1 VSLEHL
7 WAGWR
12 SGYVSSV
19 PTAHQVGA
27 LPDQATSPGADVGS
41 SDDHEH
47 PLDDPTR
54 CVFCRIA
61 ASGEP
66 SEENGVLWRGET
78 TFAVLNAY
86 PYASGHLM
94 VMPLRHVR
102 SMADLGEAEGQE
114 LWGALRSGV
123 AALEAAYTPE
133 GVNVGA
139 NLGRAAGAGI
149 PRHIHLHAVPRWVG
163 DTNFM
168 TAVAGVRVLPET
180 LVDSWHRL
188 RSAWPT

>member
-12 SGYVSSV
+12 STYVSSV
-19 PTAHQVGA
+19 PSAAAEGSERAEGDGAGAAHP
-27 LPDQATSPGADVGS
+27 PDDLGG
-41 SDDHEH
+41 
-47 PLDDPTR
+47 

-61 ASGEP
+61 SSGPP
-66 SEENGVLWRGET
+66 SPDNGVLWRGVAT
-78 TFAVLNAY
+78 YAVLNAF

-102 SMADLGEAEGQE
+102 SMAELTDEEGRE
-114 LWGALRSGV
+114 LWAGLRAGV
-123 AALEAAYTPE
+123 AALEVAYRPE
-133 GVNVGA
+133 GVNLGA
-139 NLGRAAGAGI
+139 NLGQAAGAGI
-149 PRHIHLHAVPRWVG
+149 PRHLHLHAVPRWVG

-180 LVDSWHRL
+180 LADSWARL
-188 RSAWPT
+188 HGAWVA